1 MVAQLIALFVA
12 FVALT
17 LAAKVVWDHVRYE
30 RLTFFPAR
38 GASSLDG
45 LEPKN
50 ITLDYRGNSLSGWYL
65 PSPSGAPL
73 AILAHGS
80 IGRRD
85 QLVDEVR
92 FLHTHGIGVLAFDFP
107 GHGLSG
113 GQVDCEGQPDVVRE
127 LVTHAQSL
135 QPTSPVTALGFSMG
149 GYAVAA
155 AAAQDPRIAGVVL
168 MGTFADAL
176 EQTKFEHQSAG
187 WLSQTAAIWTDRF
200 YGLDL
205 SKLRPLDSVAHI
217 KQPLLIIHGAK
228 DEVVSVDQARAL
240 YAAANE
246 PKQLWLVEEA
256 RHGGYLRAAGSSGN
270 LLIEFIRRTALP

>member
-1 MVAQLIALFVA
+1 MVALLVALFVA
-12 FVALT
+12 FIALSI
-17 LAAKVVWDHVRYE
+17 AAKVVWDHVRYE

-38 GASSLDG
+38 GASSLEG
-45 LEPKN
+45 LEPEN
-50 ITLDYRGNSLSGWYL
+50 ITLDYGGITLSGWYM
-65 PSPSGAPL
+65 PSRNGAPL

-85 QLVDEVR
+85 QLVEEVR
-92 FLHTHGIGVLAFDFP
+92 LLHAQGIGVLAFDFP
-107 GHGLSG
+107 GHGLSEG
-113 GQVDCEGQPDVVRE
+113 KVDCEDQPSVVRAW
-127 LVTHAQSL
+127 VTHAQKL
-135 QPTSPVTALGFSMG
+135 QPMSPVTALGFSMG
-149 GYAVAA
+149 GYAVASA
-155 AAAQDPRIAGVVL
+155 AARDPRIAAVVL

-200 YGLDL
+200 YGLEL
-205 SKLRPLDSVAHI
+205 SRLRPLESVTHI
-217 KQPLLIIHGAK
+217 KQPLLIIHGKK

-246 PKQLWLVEEA
+246 PKQLWLIEEA
-256 RHGGYLRAAGSSGN
+256 HHGGYLRAAGSSAN